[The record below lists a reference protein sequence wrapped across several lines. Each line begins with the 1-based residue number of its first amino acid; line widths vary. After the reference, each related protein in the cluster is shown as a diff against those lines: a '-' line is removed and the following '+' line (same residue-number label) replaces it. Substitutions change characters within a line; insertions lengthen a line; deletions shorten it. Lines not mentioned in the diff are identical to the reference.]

1 MRPHLQY
8 LNKYLNNGNIFE
20 VKRHKNSLCNMRTN
34 DATADLMTVISLYQ
48 DFASTSP
55 TAYSKATA
63 ELEAALVVFDTADKG
78 DPVSVDKPLA
88 YAYSSLRCYSLTGMR
103 TNKAIPG
110 ISIIKTDGGNAKK
123 VVNR

>member
-8 LNKYLNNGNIFE
+8 LNKYLSNGNIFE

-34 DATADLMTVISLYQ
+34 DATADLMTVINLYQ

-63 ELEAALVVFDTADKG
+63 ELEAALVVFDAADKG
-78 DPVSVDKPLA
+78 DPVSVDKPSA
-88 YAYSSLRCYSLTGMR
+88 SAYSSLRCYSLTGIR
-103 TNKAIPG
+103 TNKAVPG
-110 ISIIKTDGGNAKK
+110 INIIKSDGGNAKK

>member
-8 LNKYLNNGNIFE
+8 LNKYLNNGNISE
-20 VKRHKNSLCNMRTN
+20 VKKHKNSLCNMRTN

-63 ELEAALVVFDTADKG
+63 ELEAALVVFDAADKG
-78 DPVSVDKPLA
+78 DPVSVDMPSA
-88 YAYSSLRCYSLTGMR
+88 SSCSPLRCYSLTGIR
-103 TNKAIPG
+103 TDKAVPG
-110 ISIIKTDGGNAKK
+110 ISIIKSDGGNAKK